1 MESFELDA
9 EPRSETGSRAARRMR
24 ADGLLPANIYGH
36 KEENVLVSLDAKEF
50 RLFFEAGHRILTL
63 RVGSKS
69 ERNVVKSVQYDS
81 MGSDILHVDFTRI
94 SEHERL
100 EIEVPVEQIGIPKG
114 VVSGGVL
121 EFPLKDV
128 LVSGPADAIPEH
140 IMVNVETLDV
150 GQALRIK
157 DLPVPDKCSFVQDAE
172 QVVLHITASR
182 ATEEPESAEAET
194 SQPEVIGKAKADEE
208 AAES

>member
-1 MESFELDA
+1 MDSFVLDA
-9 EPRSETGSRAARRMR
+9 EPRSEMGSRAARRLR

-36 KEENVLVSLDAKEF
+36 KEDNVLVCLDAKAF
-50 RLFFEAGHRILTL
+50 RLFFEGGHRILTL
-63 RVGSKS
+63 RLGAKS
-69 ERNVVKSVQYDS
+69 ERNVVKAVQYDS
-81 MGSDILHVDFTRI
+81 MGSHILHVDFTRI

-100 EIEVPVEQIGIPKG
+100 EMEVPVEQIGIPKG
-114 VVSGGVL
+114 VASGGVL

-140 IMVNVETLDV
+140 IMINVEALDL
-150 GQALRIK
+150 GQAIRIK
-157 DLPVPDKCSFVQDAE
+157 DLPVPDQCSFVQDSE

-182 ATEEPESAEAET
+182 ATEETDVAEGDA
-194 SQPEVIGKAKADEE
+194 SQPEVIGKPKADEE